1 MSQDKLSKCEQSGT
15 EPAKIIFSEEK
26 LRSLILKMI
35 RAVFIPSSVYRIQ
48 LNRDFTFKHVTVL
61 VPYLKELG
69 IGAVY
74 CSPYFQAVPGSMH
87 GYNVTDP
94 NSINPEIGTPEEY
107 ANFCD
112 ALAKNDMGHILDV
125 VPNHMGVMGKHNRW
139 WLDVLENGL
148 CSFYAQYFDID
159 WKPTKQELWG
169 KVLLPVLGD
178 FYGKVLENQE
188 IQVIFQ
194 NGGFTAFYHDHCFP
208 IDPKTYAVILE
219 DDIDKLVKDMGQEN
233 QDYSEY
239 LSVITAFKNLPP
251 ASECLPEKIIERSR
265 EKEIAKRRLAAL
277 TERSEKISS
286 FIEERVRF
294 FNGNKDDPKS
304 FDALD
309 HLLNLQSYR
318 LAFWSVASQEI
329 NYRRF
334 FDINELGAIRTE
346 DEKVFKAYHE
356 TLYKLIREGKVNG
369 LRIDHPDGLYDPSK
383 YFIRLQREYL
393 LQMIL
398 KESEEEFR
406 KKGED
411 FAQIDEDAT
420 RETLEHLLANE
431 FSSLPAFYVV
441 AEKILGSRESLPE
454 NWSIHGTV
462 GYEFLNALNGLFVDA
477 KNQEAFGKLY
487 ESYIGH
493 TIDFDE
499 LAYNKKKFFGLV
511 PMASEIN
518 ALGHR
523 LDRISETNR
532 NYRDFTRNDLTV
544 AIREVIA
551 GFSVYRTYVSPDST
565 SVSERDEK
573 YICAA
578 VEKARAKTP
587 ALNPAVYDFLK
598 DVLLLRV
605 KIEAGSDEA
614 NLYKDFVLR
623 FQQLTGPIMAKGVED
638 TSFYVYN
645 RLLSLNE
652 VGGDPFC
659 FGCTRKK
666 FHQQNIERNKRWP
679 CGMIN
684 SSTHDTKRSE
694 DVRMRINVLSEIPEE
709 WKLKINEWGEL
720 NRQFKTAI
728 DGIAEPRPNTEYFI
742 YQTLIGAWPDEDAS
756 GKAMDS
762 FIERIWQYVLKA
774 IREAKIYTSWSKPDT
789 AYEEAVN
796 RFIKA
801 ILTQSDS
808 NHFLKTFL
816 PFQKKISFFGK
827 LNGLSATLLKIASP
841 GVVDI
846 YQGNEMWCYNLVDPD
861 NRRHVDFE
869 SRIRLLNTIRK
880 EFEVNKSVKFVGN
893 CFVPDNFERLKF
905 LYTWMG
911 LQFRRQHKELFV
923 GGEYLPMEVKGKRE
937 RNVVA
942 FIRRR
947 GKKIALIVAG
957 RFFTQWPVGK
967 ASEPSSDFWK
977 GTELIWPKDLE
988 FPAKLRD
995 IMTSDTI
1002 DIVRRKQSSA
1012 IKVSDLF
1019 RQTCACL
1026 LINNEEQG

>member
-1 MSQDKLSKCEQSGT
+1 MSQEKMSKVEQPGMAPV
-15 EPAKIIFSEEK
+15 EIVFSEEK
-26 LRSLILKMI
+26 LRSFIVKMK
-35 RAVFIPSSVYRIQ
+35 RAVYVPSSVYRIQ
-48 LNRDFTFKHVTVL
+48 LNRDFTFRHAAML
-61 VPYLKELG
+61 APYLKELG
-69 IGAVY
+69 IEAVY
-74 CSPYFQAVPGSMH
+74 CSPYFQAVAGSMH
-87 GYNVTDP
+87 GYNVVNP
-94 NSINPEIGTPEEY
+94 NSINSEIGTPEEY
-107 ANFCD
+107 SSFCD
-112 ALAKNDMGHILDV
+112 ALAKNDLGQILDV
-125 VPNHMGVMGKHNRW
+125 VPNHMGVMDKDNRW

-148 CSFYAQYFDID
+148 CSAYAQYFDID
-159 WKPTKQELWG
+159 WKPAKQELWG

-188 IQVIFQ
+188 IRLIFQ
-194 NGGFTAFYHDHCFP
+194 DGGFTVFYHNHCFP
-208 IDPKTYAVILE
+208 IDPKTYPVILE
-219 DDIDKLVKDMGQEN
+219 ADIDKLSNDMGQEN

-239 LSVITAFKNLPP
+239 LSIITAFKNLPP
-251 ASECLPEKIIERSR
+251 AFECSPDKIIERGR
-265 EKEIAKRRLAAL
+265 EKEIAKRRLTELA
-277 TERSEKISS
+277 ERSQQISG
-286 FIEERVRF
+286 FIEDRLRF
-294 FNGNKDDPKS
+294 LNGNRDDTKS

-309 HLLNLQSYR
+309 CLLNLQSYR

-334 FDINELGAIRTE
+334 FDINELGAIRIE

-356 TLYKLIREGKVNG
+356 MLYKLIKEGKVNG

-398 KESEEEFR
+398 KE
-406 KKGED
+406 
-411 FAQIDEDAT
+411 IDEQYRPKGADSVRIDEEAV
-420 RETLEHLLANE
+420 RRTLERLLINE
-431 FSSLPAFYVV
+431 FSSSPVLYVV
-441 AEKILGSRESLPE
+441 AEKILESKESLPE

-462 GYEFLNALNGLFVDA
+462 GYDFLNALNGLFVDV
-477 KNQEAFGKLY
+477 KNQEAFKKLY

-493 TIDFDE
+493 GIDFDE
-499 LAYNKKKFFGLV
+499 LVYNKKKFFGLV

-551 GFSVYRTYVSPDST
+551 GFSVYRTYVFPDST

-578 VEKARAKTP
+578 VEKARTKTP

-614 NLYKDFVLR
+614 SLYKDFVLR

-652 VGGDPFC
+652 VGGDPFR
-659 FGCTRKK
+659 FGYTRDQ

-679 CGMIN
+679 FSIIN

-694 DVRMRINVLSEIPEE
+694 DVRMRINVLSEMPEE
-709 WKLKINEWGEL
+709 WKQRIADWGES
-720 NRQFKTAI
+720 NRQFKTI
-728 DGIAEPRPNTEYFI
+728 INGIAEPRANTEYFI
-742 YQTLIGAWPDEDAS
+742 YQTLIGVWPDTDLS
-756 GKAMDS
+756 GDAMDH
-762 FIERIWQYVLKA
+762 FIERVWRYALKA
-774 IREAKIYTSWSKPDT
+774 IREAKIYTNWSKPDT

-801 ILTQSDS
+801 ILTHSDS

-827 LNGLSATLLKIASP
+827 LNGLSATLLKITSP

-846 YQGNEMWCYNLVDPD
+846 YQGNETWCYALVDPD
-861 NRRHVDFE
+861 NRRSVDFE
-869 SRIRLLNTIRK
+869 GIVRMLGEAKKNLESGTSENLSARLFSLENLW
-880 EFEVNKSVKFVGN
+880 
-893 CFVPDNFERLKF
+893 RLKF
-905 LYTWMG
+905 IYTWKT
-911 LQFRRQHKELFV
+911 LAFRRQNKDLFV
-923 GGEYLPMEVKGKRE
+923 GGEYIPVEVKGDKE
-937 RNVVA
+937 RNIVA
-942 FIRRR
+942 FIRKR
-947 GKKIALIVAG
+947 GKKIALAVAA
-957 RFFTQWPVGK
+957 RFFTSCLPRTEMGFL
-967 ASEPSSDFWK
+967 PGFWK
-977 GTELIWPKDLE
+977 GTEIIWPKDLE
-988 FPAKLRD
+988 LPEKLKD
-995 IMTSDTI
+995 VVFADSV
-1002 DIVRRKQSSA
+1002 DIVKRDQEVA
-1012 IKVSDLF
+1012 IKIDDLF
-1019 RQTCACL
+1019 KHTCACL
-1026 LINNEEQG
+1026 LTNNGE

>member
-1 MSQDKLSKCEQSGT
+1 MSQDRLNKSEELTT
-15 EPAKIIFSEEK
+15 EPVKVVFSEEK

-35 RAVFIPSSVYRIQ
+35 RAIFIPSSVYRIQ
-48 LNRDFTFKHVTVL
+48 LNRDFTFKHATAL
-61 VPYLKELG
+61 IPYLKELG
-69 IGAVY
+69 IEAVY

-87 GYNVTDP
+87 GYNVVNP
-94 NSINPEIGTPEEY
+94 NSINTEIGTPEEY
-107 ANFCD
+107 SNFCD
-112 ALAKNDMGHILDV
+112 ALAKNDMGQILDV
-125 VPNHMGVMGKHNRW
+125 VPNHMGVMAKNNCW

-169 KVLLPVLGD
+169 KVLLPVLGN

-188 IQVIFQ
+188 IRLIFQ
-194 NGGFTAFYHDHCFP
+194 DGGFTVFYHDFCFP
-208 IDPKTYAVILE
+208 IDPKTYPVILE
-219 DDIDKLVKDMGQEN
+219 GDIDKLAEDMGQEN

-239 LSVITAFKNLPP
+239 LSIITAFKNLPP
-251 ASECLPEKIIERSR
+251 ASESLVEKIIERSR

-277 TERSEKISS
+277 AQRCEKISA
-286 FIEERVRF
+286 FIEERLRF
-294 FNGNKDDPKS
+294 LNGNRDEPKS

-309 HLLNLQSYR
+309 YLLNLQSYR

-334 FDINELGAIRTE
+334 FDINELGAIRIE
-346 DEKVFKAYHE
+346 DEKVFKAYHQM
-356 TLYKLIREGKVNG
+356 LYKLIKEGKVHG

-383 YFIRLQREYL
+383 YFMRLQREYL
-393 LQMIL
+393 LQMVL

-406 KKGED
+406 KKGEEP
-411 FAQIDEDAT
+411 ALINEDAV
-420 RETLEHLLANE
+420 RQTLERLLENE

-441 AEKILGSRESLPE
+441 AEKILGSKESLLE

-462 GYEFLNALNGLFVDA
+462 GYEFLNALNGLFVDTE
-477 KNQEAFGKLY
+477 NQEAFGKLY
-487 ESYIGH
+487 ENYIGH
-493 TIDFDE
+493 NIDFDE
-499 LAYNKKKFFGLV
+499 LVYNKKKFFGLV

-551 GFSVYRTYVSPDST
+551 GFAVYRTYVSPDST
-565 SVSERDEK
+565 TVSERDEK

-598 DVLLLRV
+598 DVLFLRV
-605 KIEAGSDEA
+605 KTETGSDEK

-659 FGCTRKK
+659 FGYTKQQ
-666 FHQQNIERNKRWP
+666 FHQHNIERNKHWP

-709 WKLKINEWGEL
+709 WKQKIIEWGEL
-720 NRQFKTAI
+720 NRQFKTVI
-728 DGIAEPRPNTEYFI
+728 DGIPEPRPNTEYFI
-742 YQTLIGAWPDEDAS
+742 YQTLIGVWPDIDLS
-756 GKAMDS
+756 GDAMDS
-762 FIERIWQYVLKA
+762 FIERIWQYTLKA
-774 IREAKIYTSWSKPDT
+774 IREAKIYTSWTKPVT
-789 AYEEAVN
+789 GYEEAVN

-808 NHFLKTFL
+808 NQFLKTFI
-816 PFQKKISFFGK
+816 PFQKRTSFFGK

-846 YQGNEMWCYNLVDPD
+846 YQGNETWCYALVDPD
-861 NRRHVDFE
+861 NRRSVDFE
-869 SRIRLLNTIRK
+869 SRSSLLVEMKKNLEAGTLG
-880 EFEVNKSVKFVGN
+880 KFLACGFTSEN
-893 CFVPDNFERLKF
+893 LARLKIIYIWKT
-905 LYTWMG
+905 LT
-911 LQFRRQHKELFV
+911 FRRQNKELFI
-923 GGEYLPMEVKGKRE
+923 GGEYIPIEVKGNKA
-937 RNVVA
+937 RNIVA
-942 FIRRR
+942 FIRKR
-947 GKKIALIVAG
+947 GKKIALAVAV
-957 RFFTQWPVGK
+957 RFF
-967 ASEPSSDFWK
+967 SSCLPNAEMSFSPDFWEN
-977 GTELIWPKDLE
+977 TEIVWPKDLE
-988 FPAKLRD
+988 LPDKLKD
-995 IMTSDTI
+995 VVFADSIYIVKGDQEATI
-1002 DIVRRKQSSA
+1002 KIA
-1012 IKVSDLF
+1012 DLF
-1019 RQTCACL
+1019 KHACARL
-1026 LINNEEQG
+1026 LTNNGE